1 MKTICL
7 RLVILYCLLISGA
20 CTTPPPH
27 PILRIETGMHTAGI
41 EHISLDAS
49 NRILA
54 TCSRDK
60 TVRIWNLSNGNLVS
74 TLHPPIGAGRE
85 GMIFAAALSPDSS
98 IVAMGGITGSTLD
111 HYEFYSVYLFNR
123 MTGQMVRRFDGLPNI
138 IYHLKFSPDGNHLA
152 VLLKK
157 GGLRVYS
164 MKTKSVDAE
173 FIDPN
178 YSADCTGLDF
188 DLNGRIATSCVGG
201 AIRLYDSAFK
211 MVAKKDGWNNNIEA
225 YDVSFSPDGKKLAV
239 GYDETFASV
248 SVLSGDDLHPLF
260 SPDTTGINGT
270 GLAKV
275 TWSRDGSRLC
285 AGGSWQAGDTTKIRC
300 WNNGGQGGYQDMAVQ
315 GKELKDLVA
324 LPNNRL
330 LFATDTPSWGI
341 LNPEG
346 QGEYLQ
352 PSYSANFHQNPNGLL
367 ISKDG
372 GKIRFNYKHDGLPTT
387 FSLEKR
393 TLRLEKD
400 AETALEPPHTTATKF
415 ILTGWPA
422 TKKLQVGGKDLPL
435 GKYVGDYL
443 HLAIAHSG
451 DWFVVGTSRAL
462 FCFDRSG
469 KEHWRVPVPGET
481 QAVNISGDDR
491 LVVAAFND
499 GTIRWYRSNQGLERL
514 AFFPHADNQ
523 RWVAWTPTGQYD
535 TSPGAEN
542 LVSWHINQGLDKSPQ
557 IFPASN
563 FADRYHRAEVVARSL
578 QHNVR

>member
-1 MKTICL
+1 
-7 RLVILYCLLISGA
+7 
-20 CTTPPPH
+20 
-27 PILRIETGMHTAGI
+27 MHTAGI
-41 EHISLDAS
+41 EHASLDAS
-49 NRILA
+49 SRILA

-60 TVRIWNLSNGNLVS
+60 TVRIWDLPSGNLVS
-74 TLHPPIGAGRE
+74 TLYPPIGAGRE
-85 GMIFAAALSPDSS
+85 GMIFAAALSPDSTT
-98 IVAMGGITGSTLD
+98 VAMGGVTGSSLD

-123 MTGQMVRRFDGLPNI
+123 MTGRMVRRFDGLPNI

-164 MKTKSVDAE
+164 MKTKSTDAE
-173 FIDPN
+173 FIDSD
-178 YSADCTGLDF
+178 YGVDCTGLDF

-201 AIRLYDSAFK
+201 KIRLYDSKFK
-211 MVAKKDGWNNNIEA
+211 MLAKKAGPDNDIEA

-239 GYDETFASV
+239 GYDETSVPV

-270 GLAKV
+270 GLGKV

-285 AGGSWQAGDTTKIRC
+285 AGGSWQAGNTTKIRC
-300 WNNGGQGGYQDMAVQ
+300 WANAGQGAYQDTAVE
-315 GKELKDLVA
+315 GREIKDLVA

-341 LNPEG
+341 LNAEG
-346 QGEYLQ
+346 QSEHLQ

-367 ISKDG
+367 VSKDG
-372 GKIRFNYKHDGLPTT
+372 GRVRFSYKHGGIPTT

-393 TLRLEKD
+393 AFTLQ
-400 AETALEPPHTTATKF
+400 ETTEVSLEPPHTTAAKF
-415 ILTGWPA
+415 TLTGWPN
-422 TKKLQVGGKDLPL
+422 TKKLQVAGKDLPI

-451 DWFVVGTSRAL
+451 NWFVVGTSRAL

-469 KEHWRVPVPGET
+469 KQHWRIPVPGET

-499 GTIRWYRSNQGLERL
+499 GTIRWYRTDQGLERL
-514 AFFPHADNQ
+514 ALFPHADKGQ
-523 RWVAWTPTGQYD
+523 WVVWTPAGYYE

-542 LVSWHINQGLDKSPQ
+542 LVKWHLNQGLDKAPK
-557 IFPASN
+557 IFLASK
-563 FADRYHRAEVVARSL
+563 FANRYHRPEIITRSL
-578 QHNVR
+578 QQNTH